1 APPLGVGGS
10 PSLVPPPDL
19 APPLWGSP
27 SLSGPAHLEGQRGG
41 PVQQLDPD
49 LLHRRPRSPP
59 PPWPLPPPCLAP
71 AGTPCPLPHGTTTL
85 AFRLAQG
92 VVAAAD
98 TRSSCGTYV
107 ACPASRKVLPVHARL
122 LDGRE
127 PGVAEAAALLAGG
140 LRAQRGRGLCVA
152 VALCGWDRTGPGLWY
167 VYSDGT
173 RLPLDVVAVGSG
185 SPYAYGLLDGAY
197 RPDMPPA
204 AAYALARRAVAHA
217 TRRDAYSGGCVDV
230 FHVRQSGWVWVSHSD
245 VGDLYQYKPAWT
257 STNGRS
263 IIPLHGPGSTSIKQF
278 KPV

>member
-1 APPLGVGGS
+1 MAL
-10 PSLVPPPDL
+10 
-19 APPLWGSP
+19 
-27 SLSGPAHLEGQRGG
+27 Q
-41 PVQQLDPD
+41 D

-122 LDGRE
+122 LATTSGTSADCATWLRALRCQLALRRQEDGRE

-245 VGDLYQYKPAWT
+245 VGELGGLAWALGPTEEEEEEEEGAEQTSVDQYKPAGT
-257 STNGRS
+257 SLER
-263 IIPLHGPGSTSIKQF
+263 H
-278 KPV
+278 